1 MSRNSLSN
9 TSANAQRKRL
19 LEALQT
25 LGAVNTLYAR
35 DRLNIMAPAPRIKEL
50 REQGHQIHTDRISI
64 QDRDGFTHGNVA
76 RYVLI
81 KLAGGEHAAL

>member
-1 MSRNSLSN
+1 VNIKHLTNS
-9 TSANAQRKRL
+9 SASAQRKRL

-25 LGAVNTLYAR
+25 QGAISTIYAR

-64 QDRDGFTHGNVA
+64 TDRNGFAHGNVA

>member
-1 MSRNSLSN
+1 MNKNRLTN
-9 TSANAQRKRL
+9 TSASAQRKRL

-50 REQGHQIHTDRISI
+50 REQGHQIYTDRISI
-64 QDRDGFTHGNVA
+64 TDRNGFAHGNVA